1 MIGTAWYK
9 RFQSA
14 LRMGSV
20 SPYLPVALSIC
31 VGSGL
36 SLVASA
42 IVWKW
47 ELESLQAEFQRQ
59 ADNLAT
65 TLERKID
72 EYLQIPRS
80 LGTFYDASPAELN
93 RQSVRELSQLFL
105 SRYPGIFSMGFTKR
119 VRGEEREAYEERIKG
134 EGFPNFSILER
145 GPKGKLVPAKERPEY
160 FAITYIEPLEKRKM
174 ILGYDVTVEPE
185 RKAAMEKARDT
196 GEMAVTERVIVA
208 SGEAAFLLYRPIYRK
223 GSPKD
228 TLTDR
233 RESFEG
239 YAFSVFALTDVMK
252 YSLKGLKTGHI
263 DFYLFDESAPA
274 TNRFLVFY
282 DSSMQQVI
290 EDSKQKKSA
299 DFAASGLLCRN
310 PTACTHTFKVADRQW
325 SLVTVPTPAFTG
337 LKIYW
342 RAGSTLAIGLLL
354 TGSIAAYLL
363 ISLRHTSGVEKLV
376 HERTEQAE
384 KLSKTL
390 RELQETQV
398 QLIQSEKMSSLG
410 QLVAGIAHEINNPV
424 NFIYG
429 NITHANRYTG
439 KLLEHLRL
447 YQQEHSHPSAEIEE
461 HAEDIDL
468 AFLNEDL
475 PKILSSMKMG
485 AERIREIVL
494 SLRNFSRLDEAE
506 MKSVDLHEGIDST
519 LLILQNRLKAKSG
532 KQLDI
537 RVVKEYGNLPNVE
550 CYAGQINQV
559 FMNILSNAI
568 DALEIGQGA
577 SDVENGKNAPRS
589 APNQQW
595 PTIWIRTSVAN
606 GVLGMG
612 DWGEEKFPLPNAG
625 CPMPTPHCLRP
636 NCYVRIA
643 IADTGPGIPEALRL
657 RIFDPFFT
665 TKPVGKGT
673 GLGLSISYQIVVD
686 KHGGKLECVST
697 PGKGTEFLI
706 EIPVRQSC
714 RGSAGRTKLEQTG
727 CR

>member
-1 MIGTAWYK
+1 
-9 RFQSA
+9 
-14 LRMGSV
+14 MGSV
-20 SPYLPVALSIC
+20 SPYIPVALLLC
-31 VGSGL
+31 LGSGL
-36 SLVASA
+36 SVVAST

-65 TLERKID
+65 TMERKID

-80 LGTFYDASPAELN
+80 LGAFFDASPAELN
-93 RQSVRELSQLFL
+93 RQSVREFSQLFL

-119 VRGEEREAYEERIKG
+119 VSGEEREAYEDSIKR

-145 GPKGKLVPAKERPEY
+145 SPKGKLVPARERPEY

-196 GEMAVTERVIVA
+196 GEMAATERVIVA
-208 SGEAAFLLYRPIYRK
+208 SGEAAFLLYRPIYSK

-228 TLTDR
+228 TLTAR
-233 RESFEG
+233 RQSFEA

-252 YSLKGLKTGHI
+252 YSLQGLKTGHI
-263 DFYLFDESAPA
+263 DFYLFDESAA
-274 TNRFLVFY
+274 ASNRFLVFY
-282 DSSMQQVI
+282 NSSTQQVI
-290 EDSKQKKSA
+290 EDPKQKKHA
-299 DFAASGLLCRN
+299 DFAASGRLCQNRA
-310 PTACTHTFKVADRQW
+310 ACTHTFKVADRQW

-363 ISLRHTSGVEKLV
+363 ISLRHTSRVEKLV

-384 KLSKTL
+384 KLSQTL
-390 RELQETQV
+390 RELQQTQV

-429 NITHANRYTG
+429 NLTHADAYTSD
-439 KLLEHLRL
+439 LLEHLRL
-447 YQQEHSHPSAEIEE
+447 YQQEHSHASAEIQE

-468 AFLNEDL
+468 AFLSEDL
-475 PKILSSMKMG
+475 PKILSSMKIG

-532 KQLDI
+532 KQPDI

-568 DALEIGQGA
+568 DALEMGHGA
-577 SDVENGKNAPRS
+577 SGVENEENAPRS
-589 APNQQW
+589 VPNEQL
-595 PTIWIRTSVAN
+595 PTIWIRTEVAN
-606 GVLGMG
+606 GALGMG
-612 DWGEEKFPLPNAG
+612 HWGEEKLPMPNAQCPLPTAR
-625 CPMPTPHCLRP
+625 CLMP

-643 IADTGPGIPEALRL
+643 IADNGPGIPEALRL

-686 KHGGKLECVST
+686 KHGGKLECIST

-714 RGSAGRTKLEQTG
+714 RVSAGRISPALPPFSAG
-727 CR
+727 

>member
-1 MIGTAWYK
+1 MA
-9 RFQSA
+9 
-14 LRMGSV
+14 SV
-20 SPYLPVALSIC
+20 SRYIPVALLLC

-59 ADNLAT
+59 ADNLT
-65 TLERKID
+65 TTMERKID

-80 LGTFYDASPAELN
+80 LGAFYDASPAELN
-93 RQSVRELSQLFL
+93 RQSVREFSQLFL

-119 VRGEEREAYEERIKG
+119 VRAEEREAYEDSIER
-134 EGFPNFSILER
+134 EGFPNFSIQELGAKR
-145 GPKGKLVPAKERPEY
+145 KFIPARERPEY
-160 FAITYIEPLEKRKM
+160 FAITYIEPLEKRKL
-174 ILGYDVTVEPE
+174 ILGYDVSVEPE
-185 RKAAMEKARDT
+185 RKAGLEKARDT
-196 GEMAVTERVIVA
+196 GEMVVTERVILATTGQAV
-208 SGEAAFLLYRPIYRK
+208 FLLYRPLYRQN
-223 GSPKD
+223 SPKD
-228 TLTDR
+228 TLADR
-233 RESFEG
+233 RQSFQG
-239 YAFSVFALTDVMK
+239 HAFSVFALADVMK
-252 YSLKGLKTGHI
+252 YSLQGLKTGNI
-263 DFYLFDESAPA
+263 DFYLFDESATA
-274 TNRFLVFY
+274 GNRFLVFY
-282 DSSMQQVI
+282 DSSTQQVI
-290 EDSKQKKSA
+290 QEQKQKKPV
-299 DFAASGLLCRN
+299 DFGASGLLCQNRA
-310 PTACTHTFKVADRQW
+310 ACTHTFKVADRQW
-325 SLVTVPTPAFTG
+325 SLLTVPTPAFTG
-337 LKIYW
+337 LQIYW

-363 ISLRHTSGVEKLV
+363 ISLRHTSRVEQLV
-376 HERTEQAE
+376 QERTEQA
-384 KLSKTL
+384 KQLSQTL

-429 NITHANRYTG
+429 NITHANTYTR

-447 YQQEHSHPSAEIEE
+447 YQQEHSHPSAEIQE

-468 AFLNEDL
+468 AFLSEDL

-532 KQLDI
+532 KQPDI

-568 DALEIGQGA
+568 DALEMGHGA
-577 SDVENGKNAPRS
+577 SVVGNGKNAPRS
-589 APNQQW
+589 APNDKL
-595 PTIWIRTSVAN
+595 PTIWIRTEVAN
-606 GVLGMG
+606 GALGMG
-612 DWGEEKFPLPNAG
+612 DWGEGKLPIPTAG
-625 CPMPTPHCLRP
+625 CPMPTAHCLMP
-636 NCYVRIA
+636 NCHVRIA
-643 IADTGPGIPEALRL
+643 IADSGPGIPEALRL

-714 RGSAGRTKLEQTG
+714 RVPAGRTKLEATT
-727 CR
+727 